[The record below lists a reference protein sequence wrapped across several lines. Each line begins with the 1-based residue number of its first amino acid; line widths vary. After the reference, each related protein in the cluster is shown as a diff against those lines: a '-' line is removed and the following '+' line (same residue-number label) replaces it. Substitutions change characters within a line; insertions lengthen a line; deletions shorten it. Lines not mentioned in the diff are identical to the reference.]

1 MPQKRRSKSPAP
13 KRQRDSRTP
22 EKQRV
27 FKELDKNHNG
37 TLSIDEVEAALVHL
51 GLSTATLQEL
61 FDEADADGSGE
72 IDFEEYQTIVDSS
85 EAWAAVYAKT
95 SADILGEL
103 FDVGEQVLAPL
114 HVVIR
119 RQSSAPASVQGYTK
133 PAFLVRAIGF
143 CFALFDMS
151 LLVPVVAVA
160 AGFGRFFSGSPDFMM
175 KLLFALPLLWLWWRV
190 QLWGRGCAHFG
201 HWLFNLTVL
210 SCESGEPV
218 GFGYMLARSILTFI
232 FWGLSVG
239 VMFAIDTL
247 LVMSGGQH
255 IVDRLLGGEVVCR
268 APVKIASVQDH
279 MNAQLKTR
287 RR

>member
-85 EAWAAVYAKT
+85 EAWAAVNAKT

-103 FDVGEQVLAPL
+103 FDVGEQ
-114 HVVIR
+114 HR
-119 RQSSAPASVQGYTK
+119 MGPASLG
-133 PAFLVRAIGF
+133 RA
-143 CFALFDMS
+143 AL
-151 LLVPVVAVA
+151 
-160 AGFGRFFSGSPDFMM
+160 
-175 KLLFALPLLWLWWRV
+175 ALT
-190 QLWGRGCAHFG
+190 
-201 HWLFNLTVL
+201 LT
-210 SCESGEPV
+210 
-218 GFGYMLARSILTFI
+218 LALT
-232 FWGLSVG
+232 
-239 VMFAIDTL
+239 
-247 LVMSGGQH
+247 
-255 IVDRLLGGEVVCR
+255 
-268 APVKIASVQDH
+268 
-279 MNAQLKTR
+279 
-287 RR
+287 